1 MLDGDRVRSAR
12 QGKSYTQEHLARL
25 LDIGLRQVARYEA
38 GQSDITGDALL
49 RMADALDVSADY
61 LLGRTDDPTLPTQ
74 SGDLTP
80 KERQIIGALRR
91 GEPFEAIKI
100 IVRDD

>member
-1 MLDGDRVRSAR
+1 MLRGDRFRKLR
-12 QGKSYTQEHLARL
+12 LERNYTHEQLAAL
-25 LDIGLRQVARYEA
+25 LDVKIRQIARYEA
-38 GQSDITGDALL
+38 GQNDPGAAVLA
-49 RMADALDVSADY
+49 RMADVLGVTADY

-80 KERQIIGALRR
+80 KEREVIAALRR

-100 IVRDD
+100 IVRD